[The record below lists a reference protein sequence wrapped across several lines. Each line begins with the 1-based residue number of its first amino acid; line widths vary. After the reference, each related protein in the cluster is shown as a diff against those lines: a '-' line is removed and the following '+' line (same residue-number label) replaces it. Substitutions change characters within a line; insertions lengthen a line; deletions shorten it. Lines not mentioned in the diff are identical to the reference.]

1 MTLEV
6 ENLEDGR
13 WLTQEDYVHYVGANS
28 TNINCQPRNL
38 TDNENETISSVT
50 SHFLGGVKGFASFL
64 IHDDMT
70 SKLNISWEV
79 PTIGTPQYE
88 FNFLGEL
95 SYQHYVVNKNKTFD
109 DTVYQIII
117 NKIKINENKTMS
129 PPISFIIAIGLPVIV
144 VIIIGILVIALWF
157 NTPTR
162 IQPRPAPAGFHTRGQ
177 RIRPG
182 PPAEH

>member
-95 SYQHYVVNKNKTFD
+95 SYQHYV
-109 DTVYQIII
+109 
-117 NKIKINENKTMS
+117 TMS